1 MNDIVGRDRPPS
13 EPGLGMAGASSGG
26 DVDGALDHA
35 ALDRLWDILGEDLE
49 GIANAF
55 RELLPSQTDEL
66 ERALVEGDLKRI
78 ANCAHSMKGSSANLG
93 AVRLSAAAARA
104 EQAAKACDLGA
115 ARQALAQVRAEAQP
129 ALQALAR
136 FMSGRAAR
144 GDGGG
149 RWQQ

>member
-1 MNDIVGRDRPPS
+1 MNDIVGRERPPP
-13 EPGLGMAGASSGG
+13 EPGVGMGGASSGG

-35 ALDRLWDILGEDLE
+35 ALGRLWDILGEDLE
-49 GIANAF
+49 GIADAF

-66 ERALVEGDLKRI
+66 ASALAEGDFERI
-78 ANCAHSMKGSSANLG
+78 AHCAHSMKGSSANLS
-93 AVRLSAAAARA
+93 AVRLSAAAARM
-104 EQAAKACDLGA
+104 EQAAKARDLDA

-144 GDGGG
+144 D
-149 RWQQ
+149 